1 MPNKNHI
8 LVIDDELS
16 MREFLQIFL
25 ERQHFRVS
33 TAETAEEALVVFAEY
48 DFDLVLSDLN
58 LPGMDGISFMRQL
71 KQRGAG
77 SGLETPVILITAF
90 GTAAS
95 AVKAMKEGASD
106 YVLKPFDNEDLIR
119 TINRVLGEKHLR
131 EENIQ
136 LREALN
142 QKYWFE
148 NLVGASESMLEVYR
162 LIQRVKDARINCLVV
177 GESGTGKELVARS
190 IHFSGTRRQGPFVA
204 VNCGAIPE
212 NLIES
217 ELFGYRK
224 GAFTGAHRNK
234 VGYFSAASGGT
245 LFLDEIGDM
254 PLHTQ
259 VKVLRAIAER
269 KISPLGGVQE
279 ESIDVRIIAASNKDL
294 ERMVEDGVF
303 RDDLFYRLN
312 VVRLDLPALRE
323 RHGDVEILAS
333 HFARQFADEQGKR
346 LLGISHGAL
355 AALVRY
361 PWPGNVRE
369 LRNAM
374 EGAVALEE
382 GDYVTLAALP
392 RGIRRHAENTEL
404 SDRIEKKTIPEEGVQ
419 LDSVLSGM
427 ERHFIEKALER
438 TSGNKTQAARLLGM
452 SFRSFRYRLAKYDL
466 DD

>member
-1 MPNKNHI
+1 MASKTHI
-8 LVIDDELS
+8 LVVDDELS
-16 MREFLQIFL
+16 MREFLQILL
-25 ERQHFRVS
+25 ERKQYRVT
-33 TAETAEEALVVFAEY
+33 TAESAEEAIPIFQNR

-58 LPGMDGISFMRQL
+58 LPGKDGISFMRHI
-71 KQRGAG
+71 KAGATG
-77 SGLETPVILITAF
+77 SEQAVPFILITAY

-95 AVKAMKEGASD
+95 AVEAMKEGASD
-106 YVLKPFDNEDLIR
+106 YVLKPFDNEELLR
-119 TINRVLGEKHLR
+119 TIERVLDEQRLR

-148 NLVGASESMLEVYR
+148 NLVGASAPMLEVYR
-162 LIQRVKDARINCLVV
+162 LIQRIKDARINCLIH

-190 IHFSGTRRQGPFVA
+190 IHFSGARRTGPFVA

-234 VGYFSAASGGT
+234 TGYFRAASGGT

-269 KISPLGGVQE
+269 KITPLGGVE
-279 ESIDVRIIAASNKDL
+279 EMSVDLRIIAASNRDL
-294 ERMVEDGVF
+294 ESMVAEGAF

-312 VVRLDLPALRE
+312 VVRIDLPPLRA
-323 RHGDVEILAS
+323 RGGDVELLAA
-333 HFARQFADEQGKR
+333 HFASQFSDEQGKAIR
-346 LLGISHGAL
+346 GISRGAL
-355 AALVRY
+355 SALVSY
-361 PWPGNVRE
+361 GWPGNVRE
-369 LRNAM
+369 LANAM

-382 GDYVTLAALP
+382 GEVLTLAALP
-392 RGIRRHAENTEL
+392 RSLRKHAEAGEL
-404 SDRIEKKTIPEEGVQ
+404 SDRFEKKTIPEEGVE

-452 SFRSFRYRLAKYDL
+452 SFRSFRYRLAKYNL

>member
-1 MPNKNHI
+1 VSKHTHV
-8 LVIDDELS
+8 LVVDDELS
-16 MREFLQIFL
+16 MRQFLQIFL
-25 ERQHFRVS
+25 ERKHYRVT
-33 TAETAEEALVVFAEY
+33 TAESAEAALAVFPQH

-58 LPGMDGISFMRQL
+58 LPGLDGIALMRQL
-71 KQRGAG
+71 KEAGAG
-77 SGLETPVILITAF
+77 EANAVPVILITAF

-95 AVKAMKEGASD
+95 AVEAMKEGASD
-106 YVLKPFDNEDLIR
+106 YVLKPFDNDELLR
-119 TINRVLGEKHLR
+119 TIERAVGEKELR

-136 LREALN
+136 LREALG
-142 QKYWFE
+142 QKFWFE
-148 NLVGASESMLEVYR
+148 NLVGASAAMLEVYR
-162 LIQRVKDARINCLVV
+162 LIQRLKDSKINCLVH

-190 IHFSGTRRQGPFVA
+190 IHFSGARRKGPFIA

-217 ELFGYRK
+217 ELFGYKK

-234 VGYFSAASGGT
+234 TGFFVAASGGT

-254 PLHTQ
+254 PLHAQ
-259 VKVLRAIAER
+259 VKVLRAISER
-269 KISPLGGVQE
+269 KIVPLGSLVE
-279 ESIDVRIIAASNKDL
+279 VPVDLRIIAASNKDL
-294 ERMVEDGVF
+294 ESLVAEGLF

-312 VVRLDLPALRE
+312 VVRIDLPALRA
-323 RHGDVEILAS
+323 RQGDVEILAS
-333 HFARQFADEQGKR
+333 HFAKLFADEQGKAIR
-346 LLGISHGAL
+346 GISRGAL
-355 AALVRY
+355 TALAHY

-369 LRNAM
+369 LRNAL

-382 GDYVTLAALP
+382 GDTLTLAALP
-392 RGIRRHAENTEL
+392 RGIRQHAGAGEL
-404 SDRIEKKTIPEEGVQ
+404 SSRVEKKTIPEEGVE

-427 ERHFIEKALER
+427 ERHFLEKALER

>member
-1 MPNKNHI
+1 MDSKKHI
-8 LVIDDELS
+8 LVVDDELS

-25 ERQHFRVS
+25 ERKQYRVS
-33 TAETAEEALVVFAEY
+33 TAESAEEALAVFEEHE
-48 DFDLVLSDLN
+48 FDLVLSDLN
-58 LPGMDGISFMRQL
+58 LPGMNGIDFTKTL
-71 KQRGAG
+71 KQLAGA
-77 SGLETPVILITAF
+77 EKKVVPVILITAF
-90 GTAAS
+90 GTATS
-95 AVKAMKEGASD
+95 AVEAMKQGASD
-106 YVLKPFDNEDLIR
+106 YVLKPFDNDELLRI
-119 TINRVLGEKHLR
+119 IERVLGEVELR

-148 NLVGASESMLEVYR
+148 NLVGASEAMLEVYR
-162 LIQRVKDARINCLVV
+162 LIQRVKDARINCFIH

-190 IHFSGTRRQGPFVA
+190 IHFSGARRSGPFVA

-224 GAFTGAHRNK
+224 GAFTGAYRNK
-234 VGYFSAASGGT
+234 AGYFRTASGGT

-269 KISPLGGVQE
+269 RIAPLGGVE
-279 ESIDVRIIAASNKDL
+279 EIPIDLRIISASNKDL
-294 ERMVEDGVF
+294 ELLVSEGLFRED
-303 RDDLFYRLN
+303 LYYRLN
-312 VVRLDLPALRE
+312 VVRVDLPPLRE
-323 RHGDVEILAS
+323 RTGDVELLAS
-333 HFARQFADEQGKR
+333 HFARKFSDEQGKR
-346 LLGISHGAL
+346 LHGISRSAIGAML
-355 AALVRY
+355 RY

-369 LRNAM
+369 LQNAM

-382 GDYVTLAALP
+382 GDTLTLAALP
-392 RGIRRHAENTEL
+392 RAIRESAENEEL
-404 SDRIEKKTIPEEGVQ
+404 SERFEKKTIPEEGVE

-427 ERHFIEKALER
+427 ERHFLEKALER
-438 TSGNKTQAARLLGM
+438 TSGNKTRAARLLGM
-452 SFRSFRYRLAKYDL
+452 SFRSFRYRLEKYDL

>member
-1 MPNKNHI
+1 MAKKTHI
-8 LVIDDELS
+8 LVVDDELS

-25 ERQHFRVS
+25 ERKHYKVS
-33 TAETAEEALVVFAEY
+33 TAESAEEALSVFAQH

-58 LPGMDGISFMRQL
+58 LPGLNGIAFMRRL
-71 KQRGAG
+71 KDAGAG
-77 SGLETPVILITAF
+77 RAHAVPVILITAY

-95 AVKAMKEGASD
+95 AVEAMKEGASD
-106 YVLKPFDNEDLIR
+106 YVLKPFDNDELLR
-119 TINRVLGEKHLR
+119 TIERALGERQLQ

-142 QKYWFE
+142 QKFWFE
-148 NLVGASESMLEVYR
+148 NLVGASSAMLEVYR
-162 LIQRVKDARINCLVV
+162 LIQRIKDARINCLIH

-190 IHFSGTRRQGPFVA
+190 IHFSGARRKGPFVA

-217 ELFGYRK
+217 ELFGYKR

-234 VGYFSAASGGT
+234 KGYFVAASGGT

-254 PLHTQ
+254 PMHAQ

-269 KISPLGGVQE
+269 RISPLGGVE
-279 ESIDVRIIAASNKDL
+279 EVPVDLRIIAASNKDL
-294 ERMVEDGVF
+294 ESLVAEGLF

-312 VVRLDLPALRE
+312 VVRVDLPPLRE
-323 RHGDVEILAS
+323 RGGDVELLAA
-333 HFARQFADEQGKR
+333 HFARQFADEQGKAIR
-346 LLGISHGAL
+346 GISNGAL
-355 AALVRY
+355 AALVSYR
-361 PWPGNVRE
+361 WPGNVRE

-382 GDYVTLAALP
+382 GENLTVAALP
-392 RGIRRHAENTEL
+392 RSIRKHAEESEL
-404 SDRIEKKTIPEEGVQ
+404 SDRFEKKTIPEEGLK
-419 LDSVLSGM
+419 LDFVLSGM
-427 ERHFIEKALER
+427 ERDFIEKALER

-452 SFRSFRYRLAKYDL
+452 SFRSFRYRLSKYDL

>member
-1 MPNKNHI
+1 MNSKRHI
-8 LVIDDELS
+8 LVVDDELS
-16 MREFLQIFL
+16 MREFLKIFL
-25 ERQHFRVS
+25 ERKQFKVS
-33 TAETAEEALVVFAEY
+33 TAESAEEALAVFSEY

-58 LPGMDGISFMRQL
+58 LPGIDGIAFIKQL
-71 KQRGAG
+71 KQLSGARKQVV
-77 SGLETPVILITAF
+77 PVILITAF

-95 AVKAMKEGASD
+95 AVEAMKQGASD
-106 YVLKPFDNEDLIR
+106 YVLKPFDNDELLRI
-119 TINRVLGEKHLR
+119 IERVLGEVELR

-148 NLVGASESMLEVYR
+148 NLVGASEPMLEVYR
-162 LIQRVKDARINCLVV
+162 LIQRVKDARINCFIH

-190 IHFSGTRRQGPFVA
+190 VHFSGARRNGPFVA

-224 GAFTGAHRNK
+224 GAFTGAYRNK
-234 VGYFSAASGGT
+234 AGYFQTASGGT

-269 KISPLGGVQE
+269 KIVPLGGVE
-279 ESIDVRIIAASNKDL
+279 EVSIDLRIISASNKDL
-294 ERMVEDGVF
+294 ERLVSEGLFRED
-303 RDDLFYRLN
+303 LYYRLN
-312 VVRLDLPALRE
+312 VVRLDLPPLRE
-323 RHGDVEILAS
+323 RFGDIELLAS
-333 HFARQFADEQGKR
+333 HFARRFSDEQGKR
-346 LLGISHGAL
+346 LHGISRQALGAML
-355 AALVRY
+355 RY

-369 LRNAM
+369 LQNAM

-382 GDYVTLAALP
+382 GDTLTLAALP
-392 RGIRRHAENTEL
+392 RAIRESAESGEL
-404 SDRIEKKTIPEEGVQ
+404 SDRYEKKTIPEEGVE

-427 ERHFIEKALER
+427 ERHFLEKALER
-438 TSGNKTQAARLLGM
+438 TSGNKTRAARLLGM
-452 SFRSFRYRLAKYDL
+452 SFRSFRYRLEKYDL
-466 DD
+466 DE

>member
-1 MPNKNHI
+1 MSRKTHI
-8 LVIDDELS
+8 LVVDDELS

-25 ERQHFRVS
+25 ERKQYRVS
-33 TAETAEEALVVFAEY
+33 TAESAEEALAVFAEN

-58 LPGMDGISFMRQL
+58 LPGMDGIRFMQKL
-71 KQRGAG
+71 KEVGAG
-77 SGLETPVILITAF
+77 DGQEIPVILITAF

-95 AVKAMKEGASD
+95 AVEAMKEGARD
-106 YVLKPFDNEDLIR
+106 YVLKPFDNDELLR
-119 TINRVLGEKHLR
+119 TIERALGEQKLR

-142 QKYWFE
+142 EKFWFE
-148 NLVGASESMLEVYR
+148 NLVGASSTMLEVYR
-162 LIQRVKDARINCLVV
+162 LIQRVKDARINCLVY

-190 IHFSGTRRQGPFVA
+190 IHFSGARRGGPFVA

-234 VGYFSAASGGT
+234 TGYFLAASGGT

-254 PLHTQ
+254 PMHTQ

-269 KISPLGGVQE
+269 RIAPLGGVE
-279 ESIDVRIIAASNKDL
+279 EVPIDLRIIAASNKDL
-294 ERMVEDGVF
+294 ESLVAEGRF

-312 VVRLDLPALRE
+312 VVRIDLPPLRE
-323 RHGDVEILAS
+323 RSGDVELLAS
-333 HFARQFADEQGKR
+333 HFARQFADEQGKSIR
-346 LLGISHGAL
+346 GISHSAL
-355 AALVRY
+355 SALLRY
-361 PWPGNVRE
+361 SWPGNVRE

-382 GDYVTLAALP
+382 GENLTLAALP
-392 RGIRRHAENTEL
+392 RSIRKHAEADDL
-404 SDRIEKKTIPEEGVQ
+404 SDRIEKKTIPEEGVE
-419 LDSVLSGM
+419 LDNVLSGM

-438 TSGNKTQAARLLGM
+438 TGGNKTQAARLLGM